1 MVSLKQLKYFDAV
14 ARSGHFGKAAA
25 HCAISQPAL
34 SMQVQEL
41 ERFLG
46 VQLLERGRNGVI
58 LTESGREIAQ
68 RAARV
73 LADVRDIVDAARRQG
88 DVLSG
93 PLALGVIPSLAPYLL
108 PKLLPMI
115 RDGFPDLDLHIRET
129 QTQSLV
135 GELVDGELDLLVLAL
150 PVEHPD
156 VETVRLFDDRFLL
169 AMATSHRM
177 SNHVRATPDLLEG
190 DRLLLLEEG
199 HCMRDQALAFCNL
212 QKVENINTFGASSL
226 STLVQMVA
234 NGPRHDAVAGNR
246 GAARNPAGRYSSDE
260 IRRSGTAAR
269 HRIGMAQ
276 KLATQAPF
284 RRTRADDYGGREC
297 GFLVLPFGERSD
309 PGPDF
314 GKEFSACYFGV
325 DFMPSLAMVRPSA
338 LLAQL
343 DRASDFDSEGREFE
357 SLGARHQSN

>member
-41 ERFLG
+41 ERSLG

-58 LTESGREIAQ
+58 LTEGGREIAQ

-93 PLALGVIPSLAPYLL
+93 PLALGVIPSLAPYILPRLL
-108 PKLLPMI
+108 PKI

-135 GELVDGELDLLVLAL
+135 GELVDGELDLLLLAL

-169 AMATSHRM
+169 AKATAHRM
-177 SNHVRATPDLLEG
+177 SDDVRATPDLLE
-190 DRLLLLEEG
+190 RAKLLLLEEG

-212 QKVENINTFGASSL
+212 QRVENINTFGASSL

-234 NGPRHDAVAGNR
+234 NGLGMTLLPEIAVPLETRQGDIHLMRFADPEPQRVIGLAWRKSSPRKHHFAELGKMI
-246 GAARNPAGRYSSDE
+246 AAAA
-260 IRRSGTAAR
+260 GTA
-269 HRIGMAQ
+269 
-276 KLATQAPF
+276 
-284 RRTRADDYGGREC
+284 
-297 GFLVLPFGERSD
+297 S
-309 PGPDF
+309 
-314 GKEFSACYFGV
+314 
-325 DFMPSLAMVRPSA
+325 
-338 LLAQL
+338 
-343 DRASDFDSEGREFE
+343 
-357 SLGARHQSN
+357 